1 MRGVWAL
8 GAAALAGLAA
18 VISSQ
23 DDDGDLVPFFV
34 GMMLLGAIAAWG
46 IVGGKARVLD
56 AVLVVWSVAA
66 IWVAVLLIG
75 FAGAAS
81 SPTPLPV
88 DTYLGLP
95 ATAYHL
101 LGLYGGLALLLV
113 ERWRVASAT
122 PDGRSNG

>member
-1 MRGVWAL
+1 MRGLLAL

-23 DDDGDLVPFFV
+23 DGDADLVPFFV
-34 GMMLLGAIAAWG
+34 GLTMLGAVAAWG
-46 IVGGKARVLD
+46 IAAGRPRVFD
-56 AVLVVWSVAA
+56 AILVVWSVAA
-66 IWVAVLLIG
+66 IWVAVLLVG

-81 SPTPLPV
+81 SPPPGPI

-101 LGLYGGLALLLV
+101 LGLYGGLALLLI
-113 ERWRVASAT
+113 ERWRA
-122 PDGRSNG
+122 REI